1 MTEKTEIKPLTRS
14 EKEAKIKDKAG
25 FVIVFLAAL
34 LAINTMIGGSNSSK
48 IQNNTIQ
55 ANNMWAWYQ
64 AKNVRG
70 VLYEINA
77 AETQIPANKEKF
89 LAEAKRMS
97 DDKKE
102 IMEKAKALEAERD
115 KAKERSPWFTWGGS
129 ILQIS
134 IVLLTASILA
144 ASMPMFWVS
153 TIVGAVG
160 AVIVSQ
166 ALWMWL
172 PWLVQVY
179 YYYYQQGVVICIDTL
194 VKILII
200 GNIRCA
206 KNRIVAPMEHVQK
219 I

>member
-1 MTEKTEIKPLTRS
+1 MSDKPEVKPLTRS

-70 VLYEINA
+70 VLYEISA
-77 AETQIPANKEKF
+77 AEANKPENKEKF

-115 KAKERSPWFTWGGS
+115 MAKQRSPWFTWSAS

-153 TIVGAVG
+153 TIVGALGSLLVT
-160 AVIVSQ
+160 Q
-166 ALWMWL
+166 ALWMWI
-172 PWLVQVY
+172 PWL
-179 YYYYQQGVVICIDTL
+179 G
-194 VKILII
+194 
-200 GNIRCA
+200 
-206 KNRIVAPMEHVQK
+206 
-219 I
+219 

>member
-1 MTEKTEIKPLTRS
+1 MAEEKKVPSRS
-14 EKEAKIKDKAG
+14 EREAAIKDKAG

-34 LAINTMIGGSNSSK
+34 LAINTMLGGSNSSK

-77 AETQIPANKEKF
+77 QETLKPENKEKF
-89 LAEAKRMS
+89 LSEAKRMS

-115 KAKERSPWFTWGGS
+115 AAKLRSPWFTWGGS
-129 ILQIS
+129 TLQIA

-144 ASMPMFWVS
+144 VSMPMFYISAV
-153 TIVGAVG
+153 VGLAG
-160 AVIVSQ
+160 SILVSQ
-166 ALWMWL
+166 AIWMWI
-172 PWLVQVY
+172 PW
-179 YYYYQQGVVICIDTL
+179 IS
-194 VKILII
+194 
-200 GNIRCA
+200 
-206 KNRIVAPMEHVQK
+206 
-219 I
+219 

>member
-1 MTEKTEIKPLTRS
+1 MSDNTEPKPLTRS

-77 AETQIPANKEKF
+77 AETQVPANKEKF

-153 TIVGAVG
+153 TIVGVVG
-160 AVIVSQ
+160 AVIVTQ

-172 PWLVQVY
+172 PWLV
-179 YYYYQQGVVICIDTL
+179 
-194 VKILII
+194 
-200 GNIRCA
+200 
-206 KNRIVAPMEHVQK
+206 
-219 I
+219 

>member
-1 MTEKTEIKPLTRS
+1 MTEEKKVPTRS
-14 EKEAKIKDKAG
+14 EREAAIKDKAG
-25 FVIVFLAAL
+25 FVIVFLAAI

-77 AETQIPANKEKF
+77 AETTNKDNKEKF

-115 KAKERSPWFTWGGS
+115 AAKQKSPWFTWGGS

-144 ASMPMFWVS
+144 ASMPMFYVS
-153 TIVGAVG
+153 TVVGAIG
-160 AVIVSQ
+160 SLIVSQ

-172 PWLVQVY
+172 PW
-179 YYYYQQGVVICIDTL
+179 VI
-194 VKILII
+194 
-200 GNIRCA
+200 
-206 KNRIVAPMEHVQK
+206 
-219 I
+219 

>member
-1 MTEKTEIKPLTRS
+1 MAEEIEKKPLTRS

-77 AETQIPANKEKF
+77 VETNKPENKEKF
-89 LAEAKRMS
+89 LAEAKRMN

-102 IMEKAKALEAERD
+102 IQEKAKALEAERD
-115 KAKERSPWFTWGGS
+115 EAKKRSPWFTWGGS

-144 ASMPMFWVS
+144 ASMPMFYVS
-153 TIVGAVG
+153 TVVGAFG
-160 AVIVSQ
+160 ALIVTQ

-172 PWLVQVY
+172 PWL
-179 YYYYQQGVVICIDTL
+179 G
-194 VKILII
+194 
-200 GNIRCA
+200 
-206 KNRIVAPMEHVQK
+206 
-219 I
+219 

>member
-77 AETQIPANKEKF
+77 AETQVPANKEKF

-144 ASMPMFWVS
+144 ASMAMFWVS

-160 AVIVSQ
+160 AVIVTQ

-172 PWLVQVY
+172 PWLV
-179 YYYYQQGVVICIDTL
+179 
-194 VKILII
+194 
-200 GNIRCA
+200 
-206 KNRIVAPMEHVQK
+206 
-219 I
+219 

>member
-1 MTEKTEIKPLTRS
+1 MSESKPAEKKPLTRS
-14 EKEAKIKDKAG
+14 EKEAAIKDKAG

-55 ANNMWAWYQ
+55 A
-64 AKNVRG
+64 KNVRG
-70 VLYEINA
+70 VLYEISA
-77 AETQIPANKEKF
+77 AEAQKPENKEKF

-102 IMEKAKALEAERD
+102 IQEKAKALEAERD
-115 KAKERSPWFTWGGS
+115 EAKKRSPWFTWGGS

-144 ASMPMFWVS
+144 ASMPMFYVS

-160 AVIVSQ
+160 SVIVSQ

-172 PWLVQVY
+172 PW
-179 YYYYQQGVVICIDTL
+179 
-194 VKILII
+194 
-200 GNIRCA
+200 
-206 KNRIVAPMEHVQK
+206 
-219 I
+219 

>member
-1 MTEKTEIKPLTRS
+1 MSESKPEVKPLSRS
-14 EKEAKIKDKAG
+14 EREAKIKDKAG

-77 AETQIPANKEKF
+77 IETNKPENREKF
-89 LAEAKRMS
+89 LAEARRMS

-115 KAKERSPWFTWGGS
+115 AAKQRSPWFTWGGS

-144 ASMPMFWVS
+144 VSMSMFYIS
-153 TIVGAVG
+153 TLVGVVG

-166 ALWMWL
+166 ALWMWM
-172 PWLVQVY
+172 PWF
-179 YYYYQQGVVICIDTL
+179 
-194 VKILII
+194 
-200 GNIRCA
+200 A
-206 KNRIVAPMEHVQK
+206 
-219 I
+219 